1 LKKAQKGL
9 VRLNLMHKVPLPT
22 TRLKETITMES
33 SHETGKLSGAAPEKS
48 ESGLLKP
55 RLRAGLSQLLSR
67 QNQKHEGNH
76 ADH

>member
-1 LKKAQKGL
+1 
-9 VRLNLMHKVPLPT
+9 
-22 TRLKETITMES
+22 MES